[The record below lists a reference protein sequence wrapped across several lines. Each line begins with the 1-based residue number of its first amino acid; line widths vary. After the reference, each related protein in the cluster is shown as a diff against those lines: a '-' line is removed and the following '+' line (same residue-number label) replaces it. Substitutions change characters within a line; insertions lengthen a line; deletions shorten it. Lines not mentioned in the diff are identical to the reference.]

1 MPSKGSRA
9 ASRQAKLSQKKR
21 RGKGAPRVYDS
32 APDAPSEGVAGPVE
46 AQSAT
51 EVEATAESQET
62 AAQTKRAVSEAAS
75 PSPRRRSRAAMAAS
89 AESTYPFLGIELR
102 RIGLITFLIIVLLS
116 VLTAVLSS

>member
-32 APDAPSEGVAGPVE
+32 APTTPREGSAVPAE
-46 AQSAT
+46 SQSAT
-51 EVEATAESQET
+51 KIEATTEVQET
-62 AAQTKRAVSEAAS
+62 AARTRRAAPEATS
-75 PSPRRRSRAAMAAS
+75 PSPRRRFRAATATT
-89 AESTYPFLGIELR
+89 AESTYPYLGIELR
-102 RIGLITFLIIVLLS
+102 HVGMITFLIVVLLS